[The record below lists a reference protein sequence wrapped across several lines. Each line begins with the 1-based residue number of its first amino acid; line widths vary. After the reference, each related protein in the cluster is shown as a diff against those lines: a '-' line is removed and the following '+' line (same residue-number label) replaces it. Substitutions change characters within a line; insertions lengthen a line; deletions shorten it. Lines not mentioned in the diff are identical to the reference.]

1 MLTQAKEVV
10 DAWRASQR
18 TLDIKVLVNGT
29 TYTARDINSLKYDSG
44 AYTGETFAIGST
56 YSNSVQIEFS
66 HLVEG
71 LKLGMKVLPSIG
83 IKTASGY
90 VYEPLGVF
98 VISNEIKMDR
108 NNNLTTISASD
119 QFCGLEG
126 MYESSLS
133 YPAKVLD
140 VIAEVCAKAGVKV
153 NTGDLARLPKQ
164 SDLPTPITG
173 QSYRKALGWIAQLYV
188 GYALFDRQG
197 LFTIRTIA
205 EPNYELDPSQYEQA
219 GLVKNEAT
227 YKIGGIQCQ
236 TTITTETRDGEKTE
250 TTQTYQAGSSSGAQ
264 IKLENNIM
272 TVERLNDIWE
282 RLKDLNFYPFSLNW
296 FGNPAIEAGD
306 WLKLKDKQGN
316 SFVVPNNS
324 YTLDFNGGLSAVS
337 KADQTSSSA
346 QAIGWSGSVMQAI
359 KELQVRNAP
368 DGTVIYP
375 TTVTS
380 PPENAKVND
389 IWFKKNGND
398 TELWVYEKQDD
409 GSGVW
414 KRNDLANDEIKKQ
427 IEEQQ
432 TALEEARSKADQA
445 YHSAENAHLT
455 ADTIYKDFM
464 SVQTDMSTQIADASQ
479 KAQETADN
487 YAKMKHQVDSD
498 LNALTKV
505 TDNLTSNVG
514 KLTTDVNG
522 VKGQYAT
529 LDGRISEF
537 SAGLEGINAQLKDAK
552 GQLATVK
559 LTADS
564 AATNFSSAKGD
575 IASLKTKA
583 NEIEQQMLSKVG
595 NDLFES
601 FRSSTAQALRSK
613 LTASDLNG
621 YARSSEVEQTANG
634 LRASIVSVD
643 DKIDNL
649 KLGGRNYLQG
659 SLNFKWPEGVGQENV
674 TPAFET
680 QGDAIVA
687 HLSSQSNGGI
697 YTKWKKAFPNGELQV
712 GDDYTLSFDA
722 KGSGVFKTVKNESE
736 AGDGSLS
743 GTSLTSNW
751 KRYSVSGKINSLNK
765 AYVIYF
771 NGGYDADIK
780 RVKIEKGNKPTD
792 YTQAPEDIAK
802 QLSKVDD
809 TLKSQSLDLKVLK
822 DGMQLR
828 INEINNVN
836 DRFNNLMIGGTNLLD
851 RTSSEAR
858 SNDAPTTGWIEGAAY
873 NTLDALTE
881 SRYVLSFEARGDV
894 NGQRIGT
901 FLWHGG
907 LGGRNISKKSTTSQ
921 GETFTAGDGQSFVT
935 LTTQWQRYWVL
946 YEVDPDNTR
955 KTAIVGRRWAD
966 SKPNGKVYVRKV
978 KLESGDKATDWSPA
992 PEDTANQL
1000 LNVGNTLKTYQ
1011 TELNVLKDGMTL
1023 RTSEIARVNDR
1034 IDKLGIQNLVYNS
1047 EFINNAEGWSN
1058 IGNNPAGT
1066 ILFANNEWDSW
1077 QGSNGLAFR
1086 NPSAPTSTLLSQ
1098 SKRFKVLNWQRISAS
1113 VQLHVTDNITNSCD
1127 AGMEI
1132 VFYPDEAS
1140 GNEIKRVSQVT
1151 SRVNNISN
1159 GFAKLLY
1166 VNDVEVPANAKFA
1179 TLRLWT
1185 YRVGNIIF
1193 NQPMVTFNSSYL
1205 PYARDNKSL
1214 GVLSEKYAALD
1225 VKVNGI
1231 NSVVAN
1237 KADVSYVD
1245 QRANQ
1250 WKLELTGLVIGGTNL
1265 VPLTNQG
1272 VRDLYV
1278 ENKFGQMSYTEKRI
1292 YGVRG
1297 ININNTSPAP
1307 SNGWFVIGKNVTLS
1321 KFKPDTDY
1329 VISFNLRGDTSIR
1342 AYAMIDI
1349 RGTNAQNSIS
1359 VGDPGYNLNLE
1370 AGRICKI
1377 EKKIHTA
1384 TSFTDVGQ
1392 VLYINCI
1399 ELSRVRNLE
1408 LWDLKIEQGNKATA
1422 WSPAP
1427 EDNMAAITAV
1437 RNELNTAINLRV
1449 QKGELL
1455 SQINMQAGHTLIQAN
1470 KIYLDADSVVFS
1482 GKAFIP
1488 SAAIASLSADKING
1502 GTING
1507 RNVNVI
1513 NLNANNITSGSING
1527 KNLRIDL
1534 DNGAIQFQKGAI
1546 SKADNSFVINVE
1558 TGEISSNDVNGAKL
1572 YVNKGTLESTNGN
1585 NEGIFM
1591 ANGSII
1597 LSAKD
1602 FWNKFDEKST
1612 AEKYGKIEIN
1622 SNLFESGIKGM
1633 DINSS
1638 KAITLRT
1645 DNFYLGSLWLRPG
1658 TVREVKGSGVALNK
1672 DNALIGSEGVVS
1684 IFGGKYKTSN
1694 VLDGH
1699 PEILVGTDF
1708 SLNGSATGGTPGKNI
1723 FLNATNILVCANNYD
1738 NYIALA
1744 DDYASI
1750 SSPKTAIKSSQ
1761 VLISTDSTINSY
1773 GNHSA
1778 EYLSEYKG
1786 LGRIGSSLSMEKGKN
1801 LFLKSENAVVI
1812 VGGKSAMADLTLNNY
1827 PPHIS
1832 IGAYDWAKDF
1842 SVPVS
1847 NSSINMVGWNINAF
1861 AFHENINL
1869 KTRSDKGVHVM
1880 GGGMTVDNGL
1890 QVHDLHVLGWLGVD
1904 GSKNS
1909 IVDTSQGK
1917 TAINAYE
1924 TAEYYFGD
1932 IAKANTG
1939 TSKRIKILIDPLFL
1953 ETINTSIDYHVFVSS
1968 YGDGYAWISEMKEDY
1983 FVIESNVPNLTV
1995 SYEIKAKRKQ
2005 YENVRLDKV
2014 DVDLKGENK

>member
-83 IKTASGY
+83 IKTAKGY

-133 YPAKVLD
+133 YPAKMLD
-140 VIAEVCAKAGVKV
+140 VITEVCAKAGVKV

-164 SDLPTPITG
+164 PDLPTPITG

-455 ADTIYKDFM
+455 ADAIYKDFM

-487 YAKMKHQVDSD
+487 HTKMKHQVDSD
-498 LNALTKV
+498 LNALAKV

-537 SAGLEGINAQLKDAK
+537 SAGLEGVNAQLKDAK
-552 GQLATVK
+552 RQLATVK

-564 AATNFSSAKGD
+564 AAANFSSAKGD

-595 NDLFES
+595 NDVFES
-601 FRSSTAQALRSK
+601 FRASTAQELRSK
-613 LTASDLNG
+613 LTTTDLNG
-621 YARSSEVEQTANG
+621 YVRTSEFTHTADSLKANITTIGDQINNLDVGGRNLLKQSQLGSSYLHDAWYEAFGGVTWNSDTVELNVGDKDCVQIEQRVYDAEPDTDYVFSFDLNYADGQHPDKQGFIFLEFKDRECKQTTSVYKDNWTNMAQLPNTPGRRDKKIVIHTQPDTHTIIFMVRSLKGAKLPFRLSKVKLEKGNKPTDWSPAPEDFSEQLTAVNNTLQLYNTEFNLLKDGMTLRINEINKINDRISG
-634 LRASIVSVD
+634 LKV
-643 DKIDNL
+643 
-649 KLGGRNYLQG
+649 GGRNYLQG
-659 SLNFKWPEGVGQENV
+659 SLDFTWPTGIGRVNV
-674 TPAFET
+674 TPTFEM
-680 QGDAIVA
+680 QRDIKVV
-687 HLSSQSNGGI
+687 HLNSRDFGGI
-697 YTKWKKAFPNGELQV
+697 YTKWGGAFPNGELQV

-736 AGDGSLS
+736 AGDGSLA
-743 GTSLTSNW
+743 GTSLTSDW

-771 NGGYDADIK
+771 NGGYDAYI
-780 RVKIEKGNKPTD
+780 RHVKIEKGNKPTD

-822 DGMQLR
+822 DGMRLR
-828 INEINNVN
+828 INEINSVN

-921 GETFTAGDGQSFVT
+921 GGTFTAGDGQSFVM

-946 YEVDPDNTR
+946 YEVNPDNTR

-992 PEDTANQL
+992 PEDTAKQL

-1011 TELNVLKDGMTL
+1011 TELNVLKDGMTF

-1047 EFINNAEGWSN
+1047 EFSNNAEGWTN
-1058 IGNNPAGT
+1058 IGSNAAGT
-1066 ILFANNEWDSW
+1066 ILFSNNEWDSW

-1086 NPSAPTSTLLSQ
+1086 TLSTSTSSLLSQ

-1455 SQINMQAGHTLIQAN
+1455 SQINMQAGHTLIQSN
-1470 KIYLDADSVVFS
+1470 KIYLDSESVVFS

-1488 SAAIASLSADKING
+1488 NAAIASLSADKING

-1513 NLNANNITSGSING
+1513 NLNANNITSGSISGTNLNINLDSGYVSFQKG
-1527 KNLRIDL
+1527 KLHNFDRTVEIDL
-1534 DNGAIQFQKGAI
+1534 DNNYISTADWAGRIMFKGGSIQIVQPSLFDK
-1546 SKADNSFVINVE
+1546 SSNPYL
-1558 TGEISSNDVNGAKL
+1558 EISNSV
-1572 YVNKGTLESTNGN
+1572 
-1585 NEGIFM
+1585 
-1591 ANGSII
+1591 GSG
-1597 LSAKD
+1597 S
-1602 FWNKFDEKST
+1602 FH
-1612 AEKYGKIEIN
+1612 G
-1622 SNLFESGIKGM
+1622 GVIKGR
-1633 DINSS
+1633 DNIVITNSANSS
-1638 KAITLRT
+1638 TFFL
-1645 DNFYLGSLWLRPG
+1645 
-1658 TVREVKGSGVALNK
+1658 
-1672 DNALIGSEGVVS
+1672 
-1684 IFGGKYKTSN
+1684 
-1694 VLDGH
+1694 
-1699 PEILVGTDF
+1699 
-1708 SLNGSATGGTPGKNI
+1708 TGGLGQSTFAGL
-1723 FLNATNILVCANNYD
+1723 FVGQS
-1738 NYIALA
+1738 
-1744 DDYASI
+1744 DYAGWQ
-1750 SSPKTAIKSSQ
+1750 PT
-1761 VLISTDSTINSY
+1761 VLSGADRGVY
-1773 GNHSA
+1773 
-1778 EYLSEYKG
+1778 
-1786 LGRIGSSLSMEKGKN
+1786 
-1801 LFLKSENAVVI
+1801 I
-1812 VGGKSAMADLTLNNY
+1812 VGGKKMPSTNNIFD
-1827 PPHIS
+1827 PSRPLITGS
-1832 IGAYDWAKDF
+1832 PFINIGTD
-1842 SVPVS
+1842 S
-1847 NSSINMVGWNINAF
+1847 NGKGSWGIEYI
-1861 AFHENINL
+1861 L
-1869 KTRSDKGVHVM
+1869 KV
-1880 GGGMTVDNGL
+1880 
-1890 QVHDLHVLGWLGVD
+1890 
-1904 GSKNS
+1904 
-1909 IVDTSQGK
+1909 I
-1917 TAINAYE
+1917 
-1924 TAEYYFGD
+1924 
-1932 IAKANTG
+1932 
-1939 TSKRIKILIDPLFL
+1939 
-1953 ETINTSIDYHVFVSS
+1953 TSIYL
-1968 YGDGYAWISEMKEDY
+1968 AR
-1983 FVIESNVPNLTV
+1983 IE
-1995 SYEIKAKRKQ
+1995 KQ
-2005 YENVRLDKV
+2005 AVEVV
-2014 DVDLKGENK
+2014 M